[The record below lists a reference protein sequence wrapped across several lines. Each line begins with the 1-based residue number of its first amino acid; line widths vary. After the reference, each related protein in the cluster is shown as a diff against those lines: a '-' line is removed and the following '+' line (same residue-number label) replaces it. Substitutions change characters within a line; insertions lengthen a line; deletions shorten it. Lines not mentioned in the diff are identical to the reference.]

1 MALQRLFDQILAS
14 LHEAMLDEAHWLP
27 TSALIDEALGS
38 KGNHL
43 VFSEPPWNDG
53 IDVLFMRFCYR
64 GEHHRELERR
74 YFDTYY
80 PVDDHLPG
88 LRALAHGEIAH
99 VRETFRGQALATS
112 VMYNEAMPL
121 YGFQN
126 GLNVRMDGPHGSQ
139 IVFGIADPIDAA
151 DWSSAQIDLLRRLLP
166 HIRQF
171 VRMRHALADARAVRA
186 TVAGLLESTGVGVIH
201 LDRRGR
207 VAAVND
213 RALAVLRKRDGLCDE
228 DGRLR
233 AALACE
239 DETLQGLV
247 ERAVPYPGGT
257 GAGGSM
263 TLTRERAVSRL
274 QVHVSPVRVD
284 GTDTSRSGRIG
295 ALVLVIDPAERLK
308 LDPEALGAHPGLTL
322 AQSHVAASLVEGKS
336 ARDIAAE
343 TGRKVTT
350 IKWHIRQIFGK
361 HRMSGQ
367 ADLVRLAMSLAD
379 VPGMR
384 RRRGRR

>member
-43 VFSEPPWNDG
+43 VFSEPPWNDD

-74 YFDTYY
+74 YFETYY

-99 VRETFRGQALATS
+99 VRETFSGQALATS

-126 GLNVRMDGPHGSQ
+126 GLNVRMDGPHGTQ
-139 IVFGIADPIDAA
+139 IVVGIADPVDAA
-151 DWSSAQIDLLRRLLP
+151 DWSSARIDLVRRLLP

-171 VRMRHALADARAVRA
+171 VRMRHALADARAVRR

-213 RALAVLRKRDGLCDE
+213 RALAVLRKRDGLSDE

-239 DETLQGLV
+239 DETLLGLV
-247 ERAVPYPGGT
+247 EHAVPYPGGT

-263 TLTRERAVSRL
+263 TVTRERAVSQL
-274 QVHVSPVRVD
+274 QVHVSPVRAD
-284 GTDTSRSGRIG
+284 GTDTPRSGPIG

-308 LDPEALGAHPGLTL
+308 LDPEALGAHLGLTP

-343 TGRKVTT
+343 TGRKETT
-350 IKWHIRQIFGK
+350 IKWHIRKILGK
-361 HRMSGQ
+361 HRMPGQ

-379 VPGMR
+379 MPGMR

>member
-27 TSALIDEALGS
+27 TSALIDEAFGS
-38 KGNHL
+38 MGNHL
-43 VFSEPPWNDG
+43 VFSDPSRSDD
-53 IDVLFMRFCYR
+53 IDVFFMRFCYR

-74 YFDTYY
+74 YFETYY

-88 LRALAHGEIAH
+88 LRALGHGEIAH

-151 DWSSAQIDLLRRLLP
+151 DWSSAQIDLVRRLLP

-171 VRMRHALADARAVRA
+171 VRMRHALVDAQAVRA
-186 TVAGLLESTGVGVIH
+186 TVSGLLESTGLGVIH

-207 VAAVND
+207 VVVVND
-213 RALAVLRKRDGLCDE
+213 RALAVLRKRDGLSDE

-247 ERAVPYPGGT
+247 ERAVPHAGGT
-257 GAGGSM
+257 GTGGSM
-263 TLTRERAVSRL
+263 TVSREHAVSRL
-274 QVHVSPVRVD
+274 QVHVSPV
-284 GTDTSRSGRIG
+284 GTDETEAPRSGRIG
-295 ALVLVIDPAERLK
+295 ALVLVIDPAERLE
-308 LDPEALGAHPGLTL
+308 LNPQALGAHLGLTP

-336 ARDIAAE
+336 AHDIAAE

-350 IKWHIRQIFGK
+350 IKWHIRQIFAK
-361 HRMSGQ
+361 HLMSGQ